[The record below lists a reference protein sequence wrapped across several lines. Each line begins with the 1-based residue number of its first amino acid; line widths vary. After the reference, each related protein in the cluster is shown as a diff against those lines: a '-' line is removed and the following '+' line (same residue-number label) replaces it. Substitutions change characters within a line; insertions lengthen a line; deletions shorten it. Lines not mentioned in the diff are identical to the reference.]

1 MGSCSFHDSRYCRI
15 CDSSY
20 CFFQKEQ
27 GRTGRK
33 KQPETVSTDY
43 ERGLCDNGDMFCG
56 NGNVVDNVLNTV
68 IERLMVLVA
77 VRRFFL
83 K

>member
-20 CFFQKEQ
+20 CLFQKEQ
-27 GRTGRK
+27 GRAGEA
-33 KQPETVSTDY
+33 KQPETIPTDY
-43 ERGLCDNGDMFCG
+43 QRGICDDGDMPCG
-56 NGNVVDNVLNTV
+56 NGNVADNVGNTV

-77 VRRFFL
+77 VRRFFY
-83 K
+83 